1 MPHTSKNWFVIIN
14 PTSGNGACKKKW
26 PKIEK
31 ALKLN
36 NFNFHFTF
44 TEYSKHSIYLVQNA
58 IEKGYTHIICVGGD
72 GTLHNIV
79 NGIMSQTTILSSAI
93 HVGMIPVGTGNDW
106 VKTHHIPLDYEK
118 AIEIIV
124 NENITCQDI
133 GKIVFPN
140 QTIPAVYF
148 NNLAGVGFDGFVVS
162 KVHKYKHYGAL
173 AYLFGALA
181 GLFSFHPFSS
191 TIRIN
196 SKEYS
201 GKTLMVLIGLCKYS
215 GGGMQLTNSANP
227 FDGLFDVSIAGDL
240 SKLEVVKNLKNLF
253 NGKIINHNKVVSINS
268 DLICIDINQ
277 KELPYIQADGELI
290 GVGNIQVSLLPK
302 AFSFYR

>member
-1 MPHTSKNWFVIIN
+1 VSHASKNWFVIIN

-31 ALKLN
+31 ELKLN
-36 NFNFHFTF
+36 NFNFCFAF
-44 TEYSKHSIYLVQNA
+44 TEYSKHSILLVQKT

-79 NGIMSQTTILSSAI
+79 NGIMSQTTIPSSAI
-93 HVGMIPVGTGNDW
+93 QVGMIPVGTGNDW
-106 VKTHHIPLDYEK
+106 VKTHHIPMDYKE
-118 AIEIIV
+118 AIKIIQ

-133 GKIVFPN
+133 GKIVFPD

>member
-1 MPHTSKNWFVIIN
+1 
-14 PTSGNGACKKKW
+14 
-26 PKIEK
+26 
-31 ALKLN
+31 
-36 NFNFHFTF
+36 
-44 TEYSKHSIYLVQNA
+44 
-58 IEKGYTHIICVGGD
+58 
-72 GTLHNIV
+72 
-79 NGIMSQTTILSSAI
+79 MSQTTILSSAI